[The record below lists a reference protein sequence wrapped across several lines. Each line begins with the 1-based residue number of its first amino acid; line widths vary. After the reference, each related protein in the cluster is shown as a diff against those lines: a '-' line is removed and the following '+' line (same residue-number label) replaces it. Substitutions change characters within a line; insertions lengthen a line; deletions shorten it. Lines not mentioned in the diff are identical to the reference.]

1 MNTKEDHHDEINVQ
15 LREEWDVSIDEIIT
29 INESKDNVDKKE
41 EAAKIK
47 YYEQMYLI

>member
-15 LREEWDVSIDEIIT
+15 LRERDVNSDEIVNIDEL
-29 INESKDNVDKKE
+29 KDRKE